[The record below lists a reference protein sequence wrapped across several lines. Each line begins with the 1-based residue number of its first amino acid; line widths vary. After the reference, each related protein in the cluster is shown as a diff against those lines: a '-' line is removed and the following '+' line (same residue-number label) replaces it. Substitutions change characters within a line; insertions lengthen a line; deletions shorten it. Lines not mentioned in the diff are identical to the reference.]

1 MIFKNYKW
9 GYLTA
14 IVLIVMGTVWFWMGW
29 PEPRPPDWES
39 GVEIYIGWLILF
51 FLAGIGIL
59 LRKSFGWYLHYAAF
73 GLVGAISFSIGVGF
87 MFQPLIL
94 QMGLDFILGLILL
107 IVGLGLLVMI
117 PFQRRYWRQH
127 QGKTIGNFNRHLLY
141 VLGSLPIIL
150 FIFFTLMFIRD
161 PWVMQLPY

>member
-1 MIFKNYKW
+1 
-9 GYLTA
+9 
-14 IVLIVMGTVWFWMGW
+14 MGW

-73 GLVGAISFSIGVGF
+73 GLVGAIMFCLGTAF
-87 MFQPLIL
+87 MLDAPLFAR
-94 QMGLDFILGLILL
+94 DSILGLILL
-107 IVGLGLLVMI
+107 VAGPGLLVMI
-117 PFQRRYWRQH
+117 PIQRRYWRQH
-127 QGKTIGNFNRHLLY
+127 QGKSIGNFNRHLLY

>member
-1 MIFKNYKW
+1 MNFRNYKR

-14 IVLIVMGTVWFWMGW
+14 IVLIVTGTVWFWEGW

-39 GVEIYIGWLILF
+39 GVEIYIGWLIVF
-51 FLAGIGIL
+51 CLAGIGIL

-73 GLVGAISFSIGVGF
+73 GLVGTIMFCLGVGF
-87 MFQPLIL
+87 TLQPSML
-94 QMGLDFILGLILL
+94 QIDLDSILGLILL

-127 QGKTIGNFNRHLLY
+127 LSFLQKA
-141 VLGSLPIIL
+141 
-150 FIFFTLMFIRD
+150 
-161 PWVMQLPY
+161 